1 MALFLHE
8 YLVKNTMKIQ
18 SKIAAWN
25 REFEEF
31 MILKNLSPRTIKTYC
46 QILRYFL
53 NDYEQHYAPKPLN
66 DDVARAYLIRRYQQG
81 LDWHTVNSDY
91 SAIQKFFKNVLL
103 KPWSVLKIPRPR
115 KTKKLPS
122 ILSRQD
128 VIKII
133 EHAAN
138 IKQQALLLMIYV
150 TGMRLSEAIHVCLTD
165 IDSDRMQI
173 RINKGKGNK
182 DRMILVPQVL
192 IDVLRAYYK
201 IVRPEKY
208 LFNGLVKGQV
218 LSPRSV
224 QLMMSEA
231 KKKAGIQK
239 KGSIHTLR
247 NCYATHHLENG
258 TDLVFLQEQ
267 MGHKNLRTT
276 IKYIGLCV
284 ERKRYIQHPIQ
295 TMPMG
300 LHQGLALVSCSDSG
314 DRRISTP
321 ISLVNNTSN

>member
-1 MALFLHE
+1 MAL
-8 YLVKNTMKIQ
+8 YLQGCLLKNIMKIQ
-18 SKIAAWN
+18 AKIDAWN

-31 MILKNLSPRTIKTYC
+31 MILKNLSPRTIKTYG

-53 NDYEQHYAPKPLN
+53 NDYQQNYAPKQLN

-81 LDWHTVNSDY
+81 LDWQTVNSDY

-103 KPWSVLKIPRPR
+103 KPWNVQKIPRPR

-128 VIKII
+128 IVKII
-133 EHAAN
+133 EHAGN
-138 IKQQALLLMIYV
+138 IKQQCLLLMIYI
-150 TGMRLSEAIHVCLTD
+150 TGMRLSEAINVQITD
-165 IDSDRMQI
+165 VDSDRMQI
-173 RINKGKGNK
+173 RINKGKGSK
-182 DRMILVPQVL
+182 DRMVLVPQVL
-192 IDVLRAYYK
+192 IDILRAYYK

-208 LFNGLVKGQV
+208 LFNGSVKGQS

-258 TDLVFLQEQ
+258 TDLVYLQEQ
-267 MGHKNLRTT
+267 LGHNNLRTT

-295 TMPMG
+295 TMPMV
-300 LHQGLALVSCSDSG
+300 LHHQLALVSCSDSG
-314 DRRISTP
+314 GRDISAS
-321 ISLVNNTSN
+321 ISLVSSTSS